1 MHEGIK
7 FRGRGTRGNMPR
19 RRHIEGL
26 EAARLAN
33 EKRDPVRLLPSQ
45 SGEKQLD
52 KTIIA
57 DEAVKTA
64 PPRVGKLGH
73 RGDMIPAPKAE
84 LQVHKAAFREVFGQ
98 TLSDEFVDE
107 MLTQL
112 VTVLAPGPW
121 DTLEPAT
128 LNAAIA
134 LIASVKPQTELEALL
149 AVQIAATGFASLKF
163 LKLGQRHL
171 EDAYIDVYGGYGT
184 RLLRLQ
190 LELIQAL
197 DKHRRGRRGNKQ
209 TVEVRHVH
217 IHPGCQGVVG
227 IINSRKDGSSGGE
240 TMSTALAI
248 SPGSESQPNAKQ
260 IAHAPQP
267 AMRSPNEEPEL
278 VPSARDAERPMSD
291 ARGSVPGSTE
301 GE

>member
-1 MHEGIK
+1 M
-7 FRGRGTRGNMPR
+7 
-19 RRHIEGL
+19 
-26 EAARLAN
+26 AN
-33 EKRDPVRLLPSQ
+33 EKREPVSLLPSQ
-45 SGEKQLD
+45 SGEKQLEKSLD
-52 KTIIA
+52 PSA
-57 DEAVKTA
+57 NEVVKKA
-64 PPRVGKLGH
+64 PPRLGKLGR
-73 RGDMIPAPKAE
+73 RGDVILAPKAE
-84 LQVHKAAFREVFGQ
+84 LQEHKAAFRQVFGE

-112 VTVLAPGPW
+112 VKALAPGPW
-121 DTLEPAT
+121 DVLEAAT

-134 LIASVKPQTELEALL
+134 LIASVNPQTELEALL

-163 LKLGQRHL
+163 LQLGQRHL

-217 IHPGCQGVVG
+217 IHPGAQGVVG
-227 IINSRKDGSSGGE
+227 IINSRKDGSGVGE
-240 TMSTALAI
+240 SSPALDN
-248 SPGSESQPNAKQ
+248 SSKSDGQHNAKQ

-267 AMRSPNEEPEL
+267 AMRSANTEPEL
-278 VPSARDAERPMSD
+278 VPSASDAERPMSD
-291 ARGSVPGSTE
+291 ARGSVPGSTD

>member
-1 MHEGIK
+1 
-7 FRGRGTRGNMPR
+7 MPR
-19 RRHIEGL
+19 GRHIEGL

-33 EKRDPVRLLPSQ
+33 EKCARLSLLPLESEELPAEP
-45 SGEKQLD
+45 GEKQLG
-52 KTIIA
+52 TN
-57 DEAVKTA
+57 EVVKKA
-64 PPRVGKLGH
+64 PPRLLQPA
-73 RGDMIPAPKAE
+73 RGGDVLPAPKAE
-84 LQVHKAAFREVFGQ
+84 LQAHKAAFREVFGE

-107 MLTQL
+107 MLTRL
-112 VTVLAPGPW
+112 VTALAPGPW
-121 DTLEPAT
+121 DTLEAPT

-171 EDAYIDVYGGYGT
+171 EDAYIDVYGGYAT
-184 RLLRLQ
+184 RLMRLQ

-217 IHPGCQGVVG
+217 IHPGGQGVVG
-227 IINSRKDGSSGGE
+227 IINSRKDGSSG
-240 TMSTALAI
+240 TPLA
-248 SPGSESQPNAKQ
+248 SSLGSESQHNAKQ
-260 IAHAPQP
+260 IAHAPEP
-267 AMRSPNEEPEL
+267 AMRSPNAEPEL
-278 VPSARDAERPMSD
+278 VPSASDAERPMPD
-291 ARGSVPGSTE
+291 ARGDVPGSTE